1 GLDFLTDG
9 THRIGSGEDCAF
21 RYTNLTAPVV
31 GMFIVQGANVR
42 FRSASD
48 GILLDG
54 QPLAGEASL
63 VADDAGTPSVIRNGS
78 LSSTLVLR
86 NGALALRVRDN
97 ASPVRTGFRGIDL
110 YPYDPAL
117 VITADV
123 TPAAPGETVP
133 IANVTG
139 FVEETPIVARVRFL
153 LAGDPREFVATA
165 GAEGRLFVVF
175 GDATNGRE
183 TYGGGRFLELPAPN
197 DGRTTIDFNRATN
210 PPCSFTAFAT
220 CPTPPFGN
228 RLPIAVRGGER
239 APR

>member
-1 GLDFLTDG
+1 MSDMTSTDIAPAICSLFAHSTSSGATLASCFGAAWSVTLLVGLAASLAGCATTGDTDRRVGSARSSLDAGAERERWHTTRLSSLAAPDGWLTLVGLDFLTDG

-78 LSSTLVLR
+78 VSITLVRR

-97 ASPVRTGFRGIDL
+97 ASPVRTG
-110 YPYDPAL
+110 
-117 VITADV
+117 
-123 TPAAPGETVP
+123 
-133 IANVTG
+133 
-139 FVEETPIVARVRFL
+139 
-153 LAGDPREFVATA
+153 
-165 GAEGRLFVVF
+165 
-175 GDATNGRE
+175 
-183 TYGGGRFLELPAPN
+183 
-197 DGRTTIDFNRATN
+197 
-210 PPCSFTAFAT
+210 
-220 CPTPPFGN
+220 
-228 RLPIAVRGGER
+228 
-239 APR
+239 